1 MKILLVDDE
10 KLVLSIE
17 EKRIAAVLPNAEI
30 FSFNK
35 SSEAVEFAEKNR
47 VDIAFLDIN
56 MSMIDG
62 VTVAKHLQNI
72 YPNINIIFCTGYDEY
87 MSDAFD
93 MYCSGYLLKPVTE
106 EKIRNAIAHLRYPVD
121 EKQFRVEIQCLNGF
135 EIFCDKMPVSFKY
148 NRTKELLAYLV
159 YKNGADCTTLDIIAA
174 LFGDDVKRSYF
185 NQLRSDLIDS
195 LNEHGISEI
204 IRVNRGSLGIDK
216 NKVLCDYFDYL
227 DGKANHIYSFDFLS
241 EFSFVT

>member
-1 MKILLVDDE
+1 MKILMVDDE

-17 EKRIAAVLPNAEI
+17 EKRVTNVLPDAEI
-30 FSFNK
+30 YSFNK
-35 SSEAVEFAEKNR
+35 SSDALEFAEKNKID
-47 VDIAFLDIN
+47 VAFLDIN

-62 VTVAKHLQNI
+62 VTMAKHLQDI

-106 EKIRNAIAHLRYPVD
+106 EKIKNAIAHLRYPVD
-121 EKQFRVEIQCLNGF
+121 EKQLRVEIQCLNGF
-135 EIFCDKMPVSFKY
+135 EIFCDKKPVSFKY
-148 NRTKELLAYLV
+148 NRTKEMLAYLV

-185 NQLRSDLIDS
+185 NQLRTDLIDS
-195 LNEHGISEI
+195 FSELGISDI
-204 IRVNRGSLGIDK
+204 IRVNRGSLGI
-216 NKVLCDYFDYL
+216 NKDSVSCDYFDHL
-227 DGKANHIYSFDFLS
+227 DGKINHTYTDDYLS
-241 EFSFVT
+241 EFSFAT